1 MEGGDNSE
9 RAQANLGIYGLGRR
23 RSVQQLEEF
32 ANMDFKSIKG
42 NVGENIRCSG
52 FNYVTYDDSISPV
65 ENLYGNPDDL
75 DPQPEFPMRTELSYY
90 QQVEEALPDLDVDIG
105 GTVAR
110 ADHLQKVD
118 TLRANDQPALP
129 PLSLLLVLWIFG
141 LIVWCIL
148 YLAPTSSNAST
159 GSSRKN
165 KSEGFKDV

>member
-1 MEGGDNSE
+1 MVGGDNSE

-23 RSVQQLEEF
+23 RTIQQLEEF

-42 NVGENIRCSG
+42 NVGENLRCAG
-52 FNYVTYDDSISPV
+52 FNYVAYDDSISPV
-65 ENLYGNPDDL
+65 ENLFGNPDDL

-90 QQVEEALPDLDVDIG
+90 QQVEEAFPDLDVDIG
-105 GTVAR
+105 GNAAR
-110 ADHLQKVD
+110 ADHHLQKHD
-118 TLRANDQPALP
+118 TLRT
-129 PLSLLLVLWIFG
+129 LSLLLVLWVFG

-148 YLAPTSSNAST
+148 YLAPTSSSAST